1 MPLTSRQLDI
11 VRQEIAE
18 CLGVELDEVTP
29 EANFFE
35 DLGGESIDLL
45 DLSFRIEKTLGIRP
59 DFSSVRDQLN
69 LAADENG
76 ALTPE
81 SVERLRSAFPEIA
94 PLPEGP
100 VTAKGLFTIS
110 VIEALIGRVA
120 ANQAE
125 PLM

>member
-1 MPLTSRQLDI
+1 MPLTSHQLEI

-29 EANFFE
+29 AANFFE

-69 LAADENG
+69 LAADESG
-76 ALTPE
+76 SLTPE
-81 SVERLRSAFPEIA
+81 SVERIRSAFPGIT
-94 PLPEGP
+94 PLPAGP
-100 VTAKGLFTIS
+100 ITAKGLFTIS
-110 VIEALIGRVA
+110 VIEALIGRVVA
-120 ANQAE
+120 DQTG
-125 PLM
+125 PLV

>member
-1 MPLTSRQLDI
+1 MPLSSRQLET

-69 LAADENG
+69 LAADESG

-81 SVERLRSAFPEIA
+81 SMERLRSVFPEITA
-94 PLPEGP
+94 LPAGP
-100 VTAKGLFTIS
+100 VTAKGLFSIS
-110 VIEALIGRVA
+110 LIEVLIGRVVA
-120 ANQAE
+120 DQAE
-125 PLM
+125 PLV